1 MQSRSGMTLFP
12 AHKPHDPPRISE
24 LDLAYL
30 RLKHAQ
36 SDEELRETLDLI
48 AELQAQ
54 GLTKNTIRDVRR
66 V

>member
-1 MQSRSGMTLFP
+1 MPLP
-12 AHKPHDPPRISE
+12 SE

-30 RLKHAQ
+30 RLRHAQ

-54 GLTKNTIRDVRR
+54 DLTKNAIRDVRR

>member
-1 MQSRSGMTLFP
+1 MTLSP
-12 AHKPHDPPRISE
+12 TPPPVIHLPCE

-30 RLKHAQ
+30 RLRHAQ

-54 GLTKNTIRDVRR
+54 SLTKNAIRDVRR